1 MHALAAAASS
11 AARARPAR
19 DATAPGSK
27 TRRGVS
33 VVRRAKQATG
43 TETEEPT
50 ADDFATFNALVSGGD
65 WELVQKNV
73 RAAAVEGKL
82 TPGVLGAAY
91 SVHQKCVASGE
102 PPEVVQT
109 LQNVIQLFTQTMQS
123 LKVHSIHWSPY
134 DRVGVVNAV
143 P

>member
-19 DATAPGSK
+19 GATGSK

-134 DRVGVVNAV
+134 YRVGVVNAV